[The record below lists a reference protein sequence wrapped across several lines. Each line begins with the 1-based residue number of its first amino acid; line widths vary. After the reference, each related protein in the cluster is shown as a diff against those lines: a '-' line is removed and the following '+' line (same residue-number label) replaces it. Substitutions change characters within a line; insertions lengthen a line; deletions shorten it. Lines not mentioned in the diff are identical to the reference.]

1 MTEFRSRFEPFSLV
15 FLGTC
20 VAILYGVAVSEL
32 LREPAPRDAV
42 VPIKKAGIT
51 LVVTDAAG
59 LFEKFEQMN
68 YSLTLVRDGTGTVP
82 PVYLARLPKDLV
94 ALGSAAERKHLFIRS
109 ILPLI
114 LKANEDI
121 LVARRK
127 LVDVAARMAAGYAP
141 GRAERRWLDDLA
153 ASYGVDRGDV
163 AALLRR
169 IDIIPPSLAI
179 AQAAEESGWGTS
191 RFALEGNALYG
202 QRTFRQGG
210 GMVPVQRARGKRHEV
225 KAFTGL
231 PHSVA
236 TYMKNLNSHRGYG
249 EFRALRAAM
258 RAQDRTLDGFALAA
272 TLGVYS
278 ERGKAYIKTI
288 HTIMRR
294 NVLAEFDKARLGD
307 FDPSAAPSA

>member
-1 MTEFRSRFEPFSLV
+1 MTAFQSRFEPLSLV

-32 LREPAPRDAV
+32 LLDRTPHDAV
-42 VPIKKAGIT
+42 LPVKRAGIT
-51 LVVTDAAG
+51 FVATDAAG

-68 YSLTLVRDGTGTVP
+68 YSLALVRDGSGTVP

-94 ALGSAAERKHLFIRS
+94 ALDSAVERKHLFIKS

-121 LVARRK
+121 LAGRRK
-127 LVDVAARMAAGYAP
+127 LVDLAARMAAGYATEH
-141 GRAERRWLDDLA
+141 AERLWLDELA
-153 ASYGVDRGDV
+153 ASYGVSRGDV

-169 IDIIPPSLAI
+169 VDIIPPSLAI

-210 GMVPVQRARGKRHEV
+210 GMVPVRRERGKRHEV
-225 KAFTGL
+225 KAFRGL
-231 PHSVA
+231 PNSVA
-236 TYMKNLNSHRGYG
+236 TYMKNLNTHWRYS
-249 EFRALRAAM
+249 EFRAARAAM
-258 RAQDRTLDGFALAA
+258 RARNRALDGFDLAV
-272 TLGVYS
+272 TLTAYS
-278 ERGKAYIKTI
+278 ERGKAYIETI
-288 HTIMRR
+288 HTIIRR
-294 NVLAEFDKARLGD
+294 NALTEFDKARLGD
-307 FDPSAAPSA
+307 FDPSGTPLA